1 MGWSGFETR
10 LGVERVFRVWGRGSG
25 GICIE
30 GLGGAG
36 CKEE

>member
-1 MGWSGFETR
+1 VGWSGFETG
-10 LGVERVFRVWGRGSG
+10 LGVEESFGMGERSG
-25 GICIE
+25 GMEIQ